1 VSKDARRAR
10 KVTPLLSVRD
20 VCVRIGSTP
29 IVQDLSFD
37 LAAGET
43 LCVVGESGCGKTMSA
58 LSLTRLLPENA
69 AISRGSILF
78 EGRDLVP
85 LPLTDIE
92 DIRGDRIAMIFQE
105 PMTSLNPV
113 MRIGDQIA
121 EVVIRHRGWSRRQA
135 AEHARKMLAL
145 VRMPDPAGQAIAFP
159 HQLSGGMRQRA
170 MIAMALACEPK
181 ILIADEPTTALDVTI
196 QKQILALLK
205 DLQSRL
211 GMGLLLITHD
221 FGVVAETADR
231 VLVMYAGRK
240 VEEAAVADIFDNP
253 LHPYTR
259 QLMRSS
265 PRFAGHAALLP
276 EVPGT
281 VPALWDLPSGCAFW
295 PRCSQASEQCRVGR
309 PGLETRPGAHQVACW
324 NADVPVHVSVP

>member
-1 VSKDARRAR
+1 MS
-10 KVTPLLSVRD
+10 LLSARD
-20 VCVRIGSTP
+20 ISVRIGATP
-29 IVQDLSFD
+29 IVQELSFD

-58 LSLTRLLPENA
+58 LALTRLLPA
-69 AISRGSILF
+69 DAVIDRGTISF
-78 EGRDLVP
+78 EGRDLVQ
-85 LPLTDIE
+85 LPLGDIE
-92 DIRGDRIAMIFQE
+92 DLRGDRIAMIFQE

-145 VRMPDPAGQAIAFP
+145 VRMPDPAAQATAFP

-205 DLQSRL
+205 DLQARL

-221 FGVVAETADR
+221 FGVVAEMADR

-240 VEEAAVADIFDNP
+240 VEEAPVVEIFDNP

-265 PRFAGHAALLP
+265 PRFAGSAAFLP

-281 VPALWDLPSGCAFW
+281 VPPLWDLPQGCAFW
-295 PRCSQASEQCRVGR
+295 PRCGYASDRCRAER
-309 PGLETRPGAHQVACW
+309 PALEVRTGEHFVACW
-324 NADVPVHVSVP
+324 NADVAARTSVP